1 MPLKLTQRH
10 GSPFWYLR
18 GTVRGVSVDESTKV
32 ADREQAEAIRAK
44 REWEI
49 VQRQI
54 SGRRASSTFLE
65 AAVAYMEDGGDSRFM
80 DPILRYFGTKL
91 LSEIKQLEVEECAK
105 RLYPGRAKSTINRQ
119 VFTPVSAVMQWGA
132 TRGMCDVPAFKRP
145 EQPRGRV
152 RWISYEEADH
162 LINAC
167 SPHLRPL
174 VTFMLYQGA
183 RVGEALSL
191 DWRNVDLAR
200 AHAILE
206 HTKNGDRRGVPL
218 HPIVVAALAN
228 QKHKTG
234 AVFRTDKRH
243 GSKPYTPKDDGG
255 GQIKTAFRGACT
267 RAKIKDFRPHDCRH
281 TWATWHYAENRDLNA
296 LMTLGGWKTVS
307 MVFRYAHV
315 NVDNL
320 APGVHRMG
328 TRRGPAHPET
338 AENAAAQGSQA

>member
-1 MPLKLTQRH
+1 MPLKLVKRH

-18 GTVRGVSVDESTKV
+18 GSVRGKPVDESTKV
-32 ADREQAEAIRAK
+32 SDRQQAEAIRAK
-44 REWEI
+44 REWEL
-49 VQRQI
+49 VQRDI

-65 AAVAYMEDGGDSRFM
+65 AAVAYLEDGGDARFM
-80 DPILRYFGTKL
+80 DPILKYFGTTPI
-91 LSEIKQLEVEECAK
+91 SAIKQSEVEECAK

-119 VFTPVSAVMQWGA
+119 VFTPVSAVLQWGA

-145 EQPRGRV
+145 AQPRGRV
-152 RWISYEEADH
+152 RWITYDEADR
-162 LINAC
+162 LIAAC

-174 VTFMLYQGA
+174 VTFLLYQGA

-191 DWRNVDLAR
+191 DWRNVDLSR
-200 AHAILE
+200 SHAILE
-206 HTKNGDRRGVPL
+206 DTKNGDRRGVPL
-218 HPIVVAALAN
+218 HPVVVAALAN

-243 GSKPYTPKDDGG
+243 GSKPYKAKDDGG
-255 GQIKTAFRGACT
+255 GQIKTAFRGACE

-281 TWATWHYAENRDLNA
+281 TWATWHYAENRDLSA

-320 APGVHRMG
+320 ASGVHRLG
-328 TRRGPAHPET
+328 TKRGPAPN
-338 AENAAAQGSQA
+338 ENAETLAAEGLKA